1 MRPEAAT
8 GRKTAREITKLRG
21 IVMRRALVTFFCLA
35 STPALAAGYGLREHS
50 TEAMGEAYAGAV
62 ATGSD
67 AGFLSYNPAAAGAT
81 QGGDFAISAV
91 SIMPGSSANYTT
103 ALTAAGTPA
112 GGNAQPKDF
121 IRNAIVP
128 DIAIRQRLDDRL
140 SVGVSL
146 SVPWGLS
153 TKYPNGWAGRY
164 YALGSKLAIVNI
176 TPVVAYD
183 IAPGVTIAGGLQV
196 QHATGS
202 LSAAVDIGTLGAL
215 SGLPGSVPG
224 AEDGSSTFKGAAWGY
239 GYVLGARAELDDGWT
254 LGISYR
260 SQVHH
265 TLSGPWTFQMDSV
278 GLGAA
283 IRSATTL
290 LSDTRAKA
298 KLTTPGDLQFG
309 MRKQFAEDWTILA
322 SADWT
327 DWSSFKNLT
336 VVAANPVQPNDVT
349 VANWKGSWLLA
360 LGAEYA
366 ASDAIALRAG
376 AALDQTPVPDLTL
389 ESRVP
394 DADRTWL
401 AAGGTWHATPALDLK
416 LSYGHLFNDTRSFTQ
431 TSAMTGNALRGTLI
445 GTTKS
450 SVDVVGLSLDYRWQ

>member
-1 MRPEAAT
+1 
-8 GRKTAREITKLRG
+8 
-21 IVMRRALVTFFCLA
+21 MRRALVTFFCLA
-35 STPALAAGYGLREHS
+35 STTPVFAAGYGLREHS

-128 DIAIRQRLDDRL
+128 DIAIRQRLDDRW
-140 SVGVSL
+140 SVGVSVG
-146 SVPWGLS
+146 VPWGLS

-176 TPVVAYD
+176 TPVISYD
-183 IAPGVTIAGGLQV
+183 VAPGVTIAGGVQV

-215 SGLPGSVPG
+215 NALPGSIPG

-239 GYVLGARAELDDGWT
+239 GFVLGARAELDEGWT
-254 LGISYR
+254 FGLSYR

-298 KLTTPGDLQFG
+298 KLTTPADLQFG

-336 VVAANPVQPNDVT
+336 VVAANPIQPNDVT
-349 VANWKGSWLLA
+349 VANWKGSWLVS

-366 ASDAIALRAG
+366 ASDAITLRAG
-376 AALDQTPVPDLTL
+376 AALDQTPVPDATL

-401 AAGGTWHATPALDLK
+401 AAGGTWHATPDLDLK

>member
-1 MRPEAAT
+1 
-8 GRKTAREITKLRG
+8 
-21 IVMRRALVTFFCLA
+21 MRRSIVTLLCLLPA
-35 STPALAAGYGLREHS
+35 APALAAGYGLREQS
-50 TEAMGEAYAGAV
+50 AEAMGEAYAGAT

-67 AGFLSYNPAAAGAT
+67 ASFLSYNPAAAGAT
-81 QGGDFAISAV
+81 NGGDVSIGLV
-91 SIMPGSSANYTT
+91 SIMPGSSAAYTT

-128 DIAIRQRLDDRL
+128 DIALRQRLDDRWSVGL
-140 SVGVSL
+140 SV

-153 TKYPNGWAGRY
+153 TKYPDGWAGRY
-164 YALGSKLAIVNI
+164 YALGSKLAIINV

-183 IAPGVTIAGGLQV
+183 VAPGVTLAGGLQI
-196 QHATGS
+196 QHATGT
-202 LSAAVDIGTLGAL
+202 LSSAVDIGTLGAL
-215 SGLPGSVPG
+215 SALPGSVPG
-224 AEDGSSTFKGAAWGY
+224 AEDGSSTIKASGWGY
-239 GYVLGARAELDDGWT
+239 GFVLGARAELDDGWT
-254 LGISYR
+254 LGLAYR

-265 TLSGPWTFQMDSV
+265 TLSGPWTFQMDSL

-283 IRSATTL
+283 IRGATTL

-309 MRKQFAEDWTILA
+309 FRKSFAERWTLLA

-327 DWSSFKNLT
+327 DWSSFKTLT
-336 VVAANPVQPNDVT
+336 AVAANPVQPNDVT
-349 VANWKGSWLLA
+349 LANWKSSWLFS

-366 ASDAIALRAG
+366 ATDDLTLRLG
-376 AALDQTPVPDLTL
+376 TALDQSPVPDATL
-389 ESRVP
+389 APRIP
-394 DADRTWL
+394 DADRTWV
-401 AAGGTWHATPALDLK
+401 AAGATWHASPALDLK
-416 LSYGHLFNDTRSFTQ
+416 FSYGHLFDDTRNLNQ

-450 SVDVVGLSLDYRWQ
+450 DVDVVGLSLDYRWQ